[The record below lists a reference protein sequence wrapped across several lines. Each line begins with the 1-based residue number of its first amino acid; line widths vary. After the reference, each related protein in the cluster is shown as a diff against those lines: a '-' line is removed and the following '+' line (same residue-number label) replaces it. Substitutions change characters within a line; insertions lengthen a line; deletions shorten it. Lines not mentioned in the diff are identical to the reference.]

1 MQEGKLEEFKNKM
14 DEKYG
19 YGNWKIRRV
28 SVNRAKTPLPSLTI
42 TEELK
47 GIDLKPG
54 DYVIIALDT
63 KNKCI
68 IIHKA

>member
-1 MQEGKLEEFKNKM
+1 MKDILDTLKNKL

-28 SVNRAKTPLPSLTI
+28 SVNRAKAQQPSLTI

-47 GIDLKPG
+47 NIEISPG
-54 DYVIIALDT
+54 DYVVVAVDP
-63 KNKCI
+63 KNKSI
-68 IIHKA
+68 VIHKA